1 MSTIMPTVDPDTLD
15 TFKNAAMG
23 LSVVSVV
30 VAIVLLKVISGMI
43 GRLVSTVL
51 LVAVAL
57 VGYSQRAEITDCID
71 KVQAATTAVESASG
85 DQTTLNQSCKFFGKE
100 FRVDLPQVSK

>member
-1 MSTIMPTVDPDTLD
+1 MSTIIAAVDADTLD
-15 TFKNAAMG
+15 TYKNAAMG
-23 LSVVSVV
+23 LSVVSLL

-57 VGYSQRAEITDCID
+57 VGYSQRAEITDCIE
-71 KVQAATTAVESASG
+71 KVKSATSEVQSSPSPQATEMPA
-85 DQTTLNQSCKFFGKE
+85 CKFFGKE
-100 FRVDLPQVSK
+100 FRVDIPQVSK